1 MRTTRKAY
9 NLSFCALHLYAYI
22 LVPCP
27 ATESAFIQF
36 QRVLIF
42 LQVKLQSLVR
52 NVPVLAWGSIQNR
65 VFSFFDNTKV
75 Q

>member
-22 LVPCP
+22 FVPCP
-27 ATESAFIQF
+27 ATESAFIEF
-36 QRVLIF
+36 QRVRIF
-42 LQVKLQSLVR
+42 LQVKLQEQSKRSHLC
-52 NVPVLAWGSIQNR
+52 PGIFENR